1 MIASS
6 RTFGGSNYNYMHAIV
21 YNKNPFLLN
30 ILFVAVTVFVCVTQG
45 NHVSCAGRTV
55 HYRVTACVK
64 SLNAKFERMR
74 NVKAQIPKLELQDV
88 CFRPKSQ
95 NVLWR
100 NFPVLRY
107 NLQHISKEH
116 RYCQYLCIA

>member
-1 MIASS
+1 M
-6 RTFGGSNYNYMHAIV
+6 
-21 YNKNPFLLN
+21 PF
-30 ILFVAVTVFVCVTQG
+30 FADYPVCRGDSVCVRHPRVPP

-64 SLNAKFERMR
+64 TLNAKFECMR

-88 CFRPKSQ
+88 CFRTKSQ

-100 NFPVLRY
+100 KFPVLRY
-107 NLQHISKEH
+107 NLQQISKER